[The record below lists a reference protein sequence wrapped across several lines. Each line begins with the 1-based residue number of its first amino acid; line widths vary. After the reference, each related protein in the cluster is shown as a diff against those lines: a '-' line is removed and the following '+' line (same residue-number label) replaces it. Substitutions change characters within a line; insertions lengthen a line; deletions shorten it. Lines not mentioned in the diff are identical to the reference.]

1 MMLDSIVI
9 TAANEAAD
17 KARDFA
23 KKNYALSEGG
33 IAIEVI
39 RVDKNGEYNWT
50 CSFERIIGENPHPQY
65 RKVLREYTSSSHGG
79 LLNGQPKAP
88 LGWFG
93 SPYVCLHDEIVS
105 PNGDERFSIMACA
118 IGGTRKQ
125 NETLAQFVLN
135 SIAI

>member
-1 MMLDSIVI
+1 MLDSIVI

-17 KARDFA
+17 NARDLA
-23 KKNYALSEGG
+23 KKNYALSECG

-50 CSFERIIGENPHPQY
+50 CSFERIIGENPNAQY

-79 LLNGQPKAP
+79 LLEGRPKAP
-88 LGWFG
+88 FGWSG

-105 PNGDERFSIMACA
+105 PHGDERFSIMACA
-118 IGGTRKQ
+118 VGGTRSQ
-125 NETLAQFVLN
+125 NETLAKFVLD